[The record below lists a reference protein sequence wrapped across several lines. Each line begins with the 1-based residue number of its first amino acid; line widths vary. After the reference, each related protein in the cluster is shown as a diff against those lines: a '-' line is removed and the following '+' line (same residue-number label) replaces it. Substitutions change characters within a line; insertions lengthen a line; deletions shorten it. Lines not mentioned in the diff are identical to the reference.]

1 MSRNILCAIYL
12 LIAISA
18 VHSASYYYRAG
29 REVIVPTIEEVKEVI
44 SELKKDEGVIVEEIV
59 ASVPSEPVEPVVKS
73 VTLVENVG
81 PVIEAIETNVV
92 ADAEKIVLADAEKV
106 VVADEAR
113 SKPTQVLRLETLEV
127 IQPSGEKSEKVVTVA
142 ETVKNAAIQA
152 VESQN
157 QEVAESVKAV
167 VAPIVEPI
175 VPLAVDQVVAAPV
188 VAAPVVENV
197 DASVKSVEPVVPVV
211 APVVPVVAP
220 VVESVVPAVEVEQ
233 VVKETLRSADPEPAK
248 PEEPIK
254 SEEPAKEEKN
264 AEVQQPTEKSVVASP
279 EIRQTPGPLDQISNA
294 ITTFTNTLQTAVQ
307 TVFQGGQNAIQCK
320 LFVFFFNIKIV
331 L

>member
-12 LIAISA
+12 LIAVSA
-18 VHSASYYYRAG
+18 VHSASFYYRAG

-59 ASVPSEPVEPVVKS
+59 ASVPSDPVAPVEPVVKS

-81 PVIEAIETNVV
+81 PVVEAVETNVV
-92 ADAEKIVLADAEKV
+92 ADAEKVI
-106 VVADEAR
+106 VADEAR
-113 SKPTQVLRLETLEV
+113 SKPNQVLRLDTLEV

-152 VESQN
+152 VETQN
-157 QEVAESVKAV
+157 QEVADSVKAV
-167 VAPIVEPI
+167 VAPIVEPA
-175 VPLAVDQVVAAPV
+175 VPLAVDQI

-197 DASVKSVEPVVPVV
+197 VASVKTVE
-211 APVVPVVAP
+211 PVVPVVAP

-248 PEEPIK
+248 PEEP
-254 SEEPAKEEKN
+254 AKEEKN
-264 AEVQQPTEKSVVASP
+264 AEAQQPTEKSVVAP
-279 EIRQTPGPLDQISNA
+279 EIRQNPNPNPLDQLTNA
-294 ITTFTNTLQTAVQ
+294 LTTFTSNLQSAVTNTFQTAI
-307 TVFQGGQNAIQCK
+307 NSE
-320 LFVFFFNIKIV
+320 LLVFFFCIQIV
-331 L
+331 LLSFQFLNGNHFQKKIRIR